1 MEKQIILM
9 SHGMMAQEV
18 LHSAKMIVGDQINY
32 PVVCMTPDDGIDGT
46 MTKLNQILSELPEDK
61 EVIVIADLLGGTPA
75 NVASMKAAERPHLK
89 VVTGMNLGMVLESFF
104 LLDSDHLAEQLV
116 NIGSQGVSIVGTKV
130 IDSEDE

>member
-18 LHSAKMIVGDQINY
+18 LNSAKMIVGDQINY

-75 NVASMKAAERPHLK
+75 NVASMKAAERPYLK

-104 LLDSDHLAEQLV
+104 LLESDHLAEQLV
-116 NIGSQGVSIVGTKV
+116 NIGSQGVSIVGMKV

>member
-18 LHSAKMIVGDQINY
+18 LNSAKMIVGDQINY

-75 NVASMKAAERPHLK
+75 NVASMKAAERPYLK

-104 LLDSDHLAEQLV
+104 LLDSNHLAEQLV